1 MGNAMDKISNFVSVV
16 TLLERDASTTEVYLK
31 ALHKHLDSNFDDYE
45 IVLLDQSPDDEL
57 MNKLDGLLTVIPSIR
72 YLKLAFSVHDDVALA
87 AGMENAIGDFVIL
100 HSETEDP
107 VDCISD
113 LVKLSLEG
121 FDIVIGKS
129 LQNQTIGYK
138 FVRPMIQNVLKRIG
152 YTVPRDATR
161 LRCLSRRAVNAV
173 TQSGRF
179 HHQFYV
185 RINNTGYPFTVFDYV
200 QNNYADKKRTLR
212 QGLLQ
217 GLYLL
222 VFNSTKPLRWM
233 SGLGVFGSFLAFS
246 FSLYSLIVHYFKD
259 TVIEGW
265 TTMILFTSMLFM
277 IMFIILAFLGEYLG
291 RLLDERNDQ
300 SDYTVSFEKNSSVM
314 LNENRENVINS

>member
-1 MGNAMDKISNFVSVV
+1 MNKINSFVSVV
-16 TLLERDASTTEVYLK
+16 VLLEEDESIIEIYLK
-31 ALHKHLDSNFDDYE
+31 NLHQHLDECFDDYE
-45 IVLLDQSPDDEL
+45 IILIDKNSNDAL
-57 MNKLDGLLTVIPSIR
+57 MNKLDRLLTEIQSVR
-72 YLKLAFSVHDDVALA
+72 YLKLASSVHDDVALA

-107 VDCISD
+107 VGCIYD
-113 LVKLSLEG
+113 LVRMSLSG

-129 LQNQTIGYK
+129 DQNQTFGYK
-138 FVRPMIQNVLKRIG
+138 FVRPLIRRLLISIG
-152 YTVPRDATR
+152 YNIPRNATK

-173 TQSGRF
+173 TRTGRF

-185 RINNTGYPFTVFDYV
+185 RINNTGYPFTVF
-200 QNNYADKKRTLR
+200 NYKQSHSSGNKRTLR
-212 QGLLQ
+212 KGLLQ
-217 GLYLL
+217 GLHLL

-246 FSLYSLIVHYFKD
+246 FSLYSLLVHYFKD

-265 TTMILFTSMLFM
+265 TTMILFTSWLFM
-277 IMFIILAFLGEYLG
+277 IIFIILAFLGEYLG
-291 RLLDERNDQ
+291 RLLDERNEQ

-314 LNENRENVINS
+314 LDENRKNITRE